1 VKGNSRARN
10 DDGVIAVDE
19 LSKGLDPTT
28 RAFLN
33 SINMKKE
40 RGIHELPLDQGRG
53 ALAILQAVAVDRP
66 EAEIEDLIVPG
77 KPRGEIPIRIVRPPG
92 KPGLLPAIIYS
103 HGGGWVFGDR
113 DIFDRLLRD
122 LACGAQAAVVFVDY
136 SRSPEARYPI
146 AIEEIYTV
154 ASYLSKRGKVL
165 GIDPSRLVAAGD
177 SVGGN
182 MAAVLTILA
191 KQRGGPRIGLQ
202 VLFYPVT
209 DADFERESYRI
220 FSAGHFLTRDAMRW
234 FWNQYLPNEVVRKD
248 PTASPLRAS
257 LDQLSG
263 LPPALIITGE
273 FDILRDEGE
282 AYAHKLIEAGV
293 PVTAV
298 RVHGTIH
305 DFVLLNAI
313 AGTPPARSAIAM
325 ASDHC
330 RRFFNGRDPTC

>member
-1 VKGNSRARN
+1 M
-10 DDGVIAVDE
+10 DE

-28 RAFLN
+28 RAFLDSFN
-33 SINMKKE
+33 TKKA
-40 RGIHELPLDQGRG
+40 RGIHELPVDQGRG
-53 ALAILQAVAVDRP
+53 AFATLQAVTVDRP
-66 EAEIEDLIVPG
+66 EAEIDDLVVPG
-77 KPRGEIPIRIVRPPG
+77 KPRGEIPIRIVRPRG
-92 KPGLLPAIIYS
+92 KTGLLPAIVYS

-113 DIFDRLLRD
+113 DVFDRLLRD
-122 LACGAQAAVVFVDY
+122 LAHGAQAAVVFVDY
-136 SRSPEARYPI
+136 SRSPEARYPT

-154 ASYLSKRGKVL
+154 ANYLSKRGKVL

-209 DADFERESYRI
+209 DADFERESYRS
-220 FSAGHFLTRDAMRW
+220 FGTGHFLTRDAMQW

-248 PTASPLRAS
+248 PTASPLRAT

-263 LPPALIITGE
+263 LPPAVIITGE

-282 AYAHKLIEAGV
+282 AYAHRLIEAGV

-313 AGTPPARSAIAM
+313 AGTPPARGAIAM
-325 ASDHC
+325 ACDHC
-330 RRFFNGRDPTC
+330 RRFFDGRDTARRRPTNGAR